1 MTSLTKKVQFKFKTS
16 IILLALSLL
25 FPIQALAAEI
35 TDSTPPTVIIGNI
48 KVVDGITQ
56 FDGKVTDN
64 QTPPEQ
70 IVIEIFA
77 TNTGTPDQLIKTIV
91 PSIDGTWTFSEGIPY
106 QGNKLYLKATDK
118 AEPTPNIQI
127 IQVDNSRPYVSSLFI
142 PAYLSK
148 NETTKA
154 ENTIQVDLLKM
165 EDMTRVSLNPTITID
180 LFDNDV
186 IDNWNLTNPLTVFSK
201 KGPVSGTLSIND
213 KKQIVYALNN
223 LSPSTSYYIIFNS
236 SLTDDAGNSVFPVIK
251 KFTTVSSTVYNAEWD
266 KQPHGFYTTNVNTC
280 ANCHSTHVS
289 DSTKLEKPK
298 QDYIPKNSNIENSY
312 CMACHDG
319 TTVAPLP
326 DYYNSENKPIV
337 SKHDIKTSP
346 EHVVISGSCTSC
358 HNPHLTWTEQN
369 PNLLK
374 DHFVYIH
381 EDRTDYPEGRKIG
394 EIDSRIQ
401 LCESCH
407 GTATVAKKDEALA
420 KTSDSAY
427 KVLHYRKSTSA
438 VGSISENGK
447 VQDYDLCFSCHNTQ
461 KETELGTVNI
471 LKYYQQTNSKHI
483 IKAVNGG
490 PLNGS
495 IPCAECHE
503 THASTNLKLLK
514 ENIGHEGQESAFTFN
529 QGTWDENSERDF
541 CLKCHNG
548 KTAIFGVIGK
558 SLNPLSSAGHTT
570 LGRCSSCH
578 GGSSESFLEA
588 AHAPKAAPMPAQE
601 TSTTPSSGT
610 VVEQNNIN
618 QENTILE
625 ESSNP

>member
-1 MTSLTKKVQFKFKTS
+1 MISLTKKVQFKSYAS

-25 FPIQALAAEI
+25 FPVQALAEVIAD
-35 TDSTPPTVIIGNI
+35 TTPPTVTIGNI

-56 FDGKVTDN
+56 FGGKVTDD

-77 TNTGTPDQLIKTIV
+77 TNTDTPDQLIKSIV
-91 PSIDGTWTFSEGIPY
+91 PLTDGTWTFSENIPFK
-106 QGNKLYLKATDK
+106 GNKLYVKATDK
-118 AEPTPNIQI
+118 AEPTPNAKIV
-127 IQVDNSRPYVSSLFI
+127 QVDNSRPYVSSLI
-142 PAYLSK
+142 ILAYLSK
-148 NETTKA
+148 DETTKV
-154 ENTIQVDLLKM
+154 ENTKQVDLLKLD
-165 EDMTRVSLNPTITID
+165 DMTRVSLNPTLTVE

-186 IDNWNLTNPLTVFSK
+186 IDNLNFTNPLTVFSK
-201 KGPVSGTLSIND
+201 KGSVNGSLSIND
-213 KKQIVYALNN
+213 KKQLVYNLSN
-223 LSPSTSYYIIFNS
+223 LSPSTTYYIIFNS
-236 SLTDDAGNSVFPVIK
+236 SLTDDAGNSVYPVIK

-280 ANCHSTHVS
+280 GNCHSTHVS
-289 DSTKLEKPK
+289 DNDKLEKPK
-298 QDYIPKNSNIENSY
+298 QDYVSKNSNLENSY

-337 SKHDIKTSP
+337 SKHDIEANP
-346 EHVVISGSCTSC
+346 EHVAISGSCTSC

-374 DHFVYIH
+374 DHFVYNH
-381 EDRTDYPEGRKIG
+381 EDRTDYPNGIKIG

-407 GTATVAKKDEALA
+407 GTGTVAKKDEALA
-420 KTSDSAY
+420 KTSDTAY
-427 KVLHYRKSTSA
+427 RVLHYRKSTSA

-447 VQDYDLCFSCHNTQ
+447 VQDYDLCFSCHNSQ

-471 LKYYQQTNSKHI
+471 LKYYQQSNSKHI
-483 IKAVNGG
+483 LKAADGG
-490 PLNGS
+490 QLNGA

-503 THASTNLKLLK
+503 THASTNLKMLK
-514 ENIGHEGQESAFTFN
+514 EKIGHEDQESAFAFN

-548 KTAIFGVIGK
+548 KTAIFGVTGK
-558 SLNPLSSAGHTT
+558 SLNPLSSAGHTA
-570 LGRCSSCH
+570 LGKCSSCH
-578 GGSSESFLEA
+578 GGSSQSFLEA
-588 AHAPKAAPMPAQE
+588 AHAPKAASGPTQE
-601 TSTTPSSGT
+601 TSAATSSEK
-610 VVEQNNIN
+610 VAEENNIN
-618 QENTILE
+618 QENIIQDPN
-625 ESSNP
+625 NP